1 MLYQKW
7 NIEQGFKIIEEAA
20 ALKSEGVIRTLASF
34 YQNGEFGYPK
44 DDHKASEL
52 MSIAESDGCLLI

>member
-1 MLYQKW
+1 MLYQKG

-20 ALKSEGVIRTLASF
+20 ALKSKGAIKTLASF

-44 DDHKASEL
+44 DAHEKCDRGN
-52 MSIAESDGCLLI
+52 IF

>member
-1 MLYQKW
+1 MLYQK
-7 NIEQGFKIIEEAA
+7 NNVEQGLKIIEEAA
-20 ALKSEGVIRTLASF
+20 ALKSEGAIRTLASF